1 MILLR
6 ITRIYAWKTSF
17 NQSANLKPLHEEISR
32 IKIQTFTEEEINKL
46 SQTHEYTQ
54 TNQCG
59 PNCDS

>member
-1 MILLR
+1 MKYGR
-6 ITRIYAWKTSF
+6 QVITKGV
-17 NQSANLKPLHEEISR
+17 NLKPLHEEIFR
-32 IKIQTFTEEEINKL
+32 ITIQTVTKEEINKL